1 MNAPPPLPDLG
12 SLLGRALAARAGGDR
27 ELLVATVRRLLAER
41 AAGHVCL
48 PLPEHAGQPV
58 DDQGALLPAVP
69 TWRAALLGSGIVGGP
84 DDADRPLV
92 LDAAD
97 RLYLRRDFAAER
109 TIAAAIRDRIAA
121 PIDVDPALLAADL
134 AAAWPQRTSTASAPD
149 WQRVAVAVGARSRFF
164 VLTGG
169 PGTGKTTTI
178 GRLLAVLARRHPD
191 LRIALTAPTGKAAA
205 RLQEAL
211 LAQAQGDPLLLAA
224 AGRWRATTLH
234 RLLGY
239 LPGPERFRHDR
250 PGSLPYDLVVVD
262 EASMLDPQL
271 LAVLCQALPPA
282 ARLVLTGDR
291 DQLAAVAAG
300 QVLGDVCR
308 AADALR
314 GGSPALAAFVQ
325 RATGEAMPAHP
336 DAPPLADAVVHLRTS
351 HRFGAQPGLAAF
363 AQALAGRDADA
374 AMAAFAAGHAD
385 LALAA
390 DDGAALAPFA
400 DRLVALATPPIDPHA
415 HAQALRI
422 LCAVRHGRS
431 GALAWNDRVEALL
444 RARGVRTDDRWYAG
458 RPVLV
463 TANDHQNGVFNGDL
477 GVVVPGPDGRPQVA
491 FPQGGGAVRVLS
503 PRRLPAHETAWA
515 MTVHKAQGS
524 EFDEV
529 LLALPAEPGPWW
541 QAPLLYTAVTR
552 ARRRAVVVADRDLLA
567 AALQQWPARGSG
579 LADALA
585 CR

>member
-1 MNAPPPLPDLG
+1 MNAPPLPDLG
-12 SLLGRALAARAGGDR
+12 ALLGRALAARASGDR
-27 ELLVATVRRLLAER
+27 ELLVATVELLLGTR
-41 AAGHVCL
+41 AMGHVCL
-48 PLPEHAGQPV
+48 PLAEHCGQPTKTGG
-58 DDQGALLPAVP
+58 QLPAAEA
-69 TWRAALLGSGIVGGP
+69 WRAALVASGAVAGP
-84 DDADRPLV
+84 EATDRPLV
-92 LDAAD
+92 LDAND
-97 RLYLRRDFAAER
+97 RLYLRRDFVAER
-109 TIAAAIRDRIAA
+109 AIAAAIRDRLAA
-121 PIDVDPALLAADL
+121 PIDIDPARLAQDL
-134 AAAWPQRTSTASAPD
+134 AAVWPRSANASPAPD
-149 WQRVAVAVGARSRFF
+149 WQRAAIAIAARSRLF

-178 GRLLAVLARRHPD
+178 ARLLAVLLRQQPD
-191 LRIALTAPTGKAAA
+191 LRVALAAPTGKAAS

-211 LAQAQGDPLLLAA
+211 LAQAAADPLLREAA
-224 AGRWRATTLH
+224 ARCRSTTLH

-250 PGSLPYDLVVVD
+250 PGALPYDLVVVD

-271 LAVLCQALPPA
+271 FAVLCRALPAP

-291 DQLAAVAAG
+291 DQLAAIAAG

-308 AADALR
+308 AADATR
-314 GGSPALAAFVQ
+314 GCSPELAAFVQ
-325 RATGEAMPAHP
+325 RATGEVLPAREG
-336 DAPPLADAVVHLRTS
+336 APPLADAVVHLRAS
-351 HRFGAQPGLAAF
+351 HRFGAQPGLDAF

-390 DDGAALAPFA
+390 DSDAALRSFA
-400 DRLVALATPPIDPHA
+400 DRLLALATPPIDPHA
-415 HAQALRI
+415 HARALRI
-422 LCAVRHGRS
+422 LCAVRHGKS
-431 GALAWNDRVEALL
+431 GSLAWNRRVEALL
-444 RARGVRTDDRWYAG
+444 CAHGVRTDDPWYPG

-477 GVVVPGPDGRPQVA
+477 GVVVPGAGGRPQIV
-491 FPQGGGAVRVLS
+491 FPQGGDAVRVLS

-529 LLALPAEPGPWW
+529 LLALPTEPGPWW
-541 QAPLLYTAVTR
+541 QAPLLYTGITR
-552 ARRRAVVVADRDLLA
+552 ARRRAIVVADRELLG
-567 AALQQWPARGSG
+567 AALRHWPVRGSG

-585 CR
+585 AP